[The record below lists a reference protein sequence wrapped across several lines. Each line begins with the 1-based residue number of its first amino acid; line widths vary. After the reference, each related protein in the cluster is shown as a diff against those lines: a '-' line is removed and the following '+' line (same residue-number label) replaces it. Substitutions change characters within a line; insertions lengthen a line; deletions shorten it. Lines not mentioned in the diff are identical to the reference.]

1 MNPGP
6 SVVVRKGGFF
16 SALVT
21 GFFGFLIT
29 VVLAVTILG
38 VAAMWVFD
46 SRVTQLFGFA
56 ETAVRGLAG
65 WRETFPPALVDAL
78 DDRPANDYWSN
89 VDVGF
94 EFVQDE
100 RRPRMAVTIQNHGAE
115 TISLLTLQVLLR
127 DEAGVPVHDFML
139 PVATPLPLDDDLPG
153 PILPGSTRT
162 LVVPV
167 YRAAALRAEAEPSML
182 RVQKRQAPAV
192 AESSALPPATEPP
205 LLPATELTT
214 VASRD

>member
-1 MNPGP
+1 MNSGP

-29 VVLAVTILG
+29 LVVSATVLG

-46 SRVTQLFGFA
+46 SRVTQVVGFA

-65 WRETFPPALVDAL
+65 WRETFPPAVVDAL
-78 DDRPANDYWSN
+78 DDRPANDYWSQ
-89 VDVGF
+89 VDIDF
-94 EFVQDE
+94 DFIQDE
-100 RRPRMAVTIQNHGAE
+100 RRPRMAVIIKNTGGE

-127 DEAGVPVHDFML
+127 DESGDPVHDFML
-139 PVATPLPLDDDLPG
+139 PVAMPLPLNDDVPG

-162 LVVPV
+162 LVIPV
-167 YRAAALRAEAEPSML
+167 YRAAALKAEAEPSIL
-182 RVQKRQAPAV
+182 RVQKKLHPEASIAAPEA
-192 AESSALPPATEPP
+192 AALTAPVEADE
-205 LLPATELTT
+205 AA